1 MYASYSQ
8 KEVGLINDHA
18 LSRTARNSHYLVT
31 RLKRSS
37 TLKGHTGCV
46 NSVSWNESGTQL
58 VSGSDDCHLNF
69 YDSASRTIWH
79 RIHTSHLS
87 NIFSAKFLPWSSDLQ
102 VVSCAGVG
110 TVEHTQL
117 SPDGEYVGHQ
127 FHCHTSLTYQV
138 GTIPASP
145 NEFLTCEEKG
155 YVRMFDLR
163 VKSSCHCH
171 GCMQD
176 VLYDFPSAVTC
187 MAVHPLSS
195 HYVAI
200 AVGDGT
206 LKLLDRR
213 KIGVALTETSPY
225 NMTQD
230 STHYKYRPECIGIEP
245 RKITS
250 VQFNHVGSELL
261 VSYSEDYVYLFNS
274 GLFGTGSTH
283 SSAIPKPVYLSDSYM
298 YSPLVCRKRSHQ
310 AQTKLLSS
318 MPSIE
323 PSGGADL
330 PVVQNSS
337 SNDEPPPVKKFRLRG
352 DWSDTGPNARPDGS
366 PELRESSR
374 PSHSLMSRMSQ
385 MFARWIDISLSPE
398 EGEASE
404 GSENVP
410 RVNTSLTSSNSS
422 NDSSFQL
429 FATDEEEISRT
440 HPAENQESE
449 LNQSSVDHAQH
460 VEEAAIVPT
469 DSSFSD
475 GVKKCNLSPVD
486 RNEVAATSCVSSTCL
501 VEEPETAIPT
511 INIIEGETDSD
522 DEDDAQSQ
530 NWKSQLRAQ
539 EVPESGTVKSGKQ
552 EFTDCLQPFMIYKGH
567 RNSRTM
573 IKQASFW
580 GDNWIMS
587 GSDCGRVFVW
597 DKWSGQIVNMLEADS
612 HVVNCIQPH
621 PHAYLLATSGIDY
634 DVKLWEPTADVP
646 CCLDNKEDVVKRNE
660 TMLREN
666 RNTITVPSM
675 FVFRILS
682 YLNRRRRMHR
692 DLEEEDEDSPND

>member
-1 MYASYSQ
+1 
-8 KEVGLINDHA
+8 
-18 LSRTARNSHYLVT
+18 
-31 RLKRSS
+31 
-37 TLKGHTGCV
+37 
-46 NSVSWNESGTQL
+46 
-58 VSGSDDCHLNF
+58 
-69 YDSASRTIWH
+69 
-79 RIHTSHLS
+79 
-87 NIFSAKFLPWSSDLQ
+87 
-102 VVSCAGVG
+102 
-110 TVEHTQL
+110 
-117 SPDGEYVGHQ
+117 
-127 FHCHTSLTYQV
+127 
-138 GTIPASP
+138 
-145 NEFLTCEEKG
+145 
-155 YVRMFDLR
+155 
-163 VKSSCHCH
+163 
-171 GCMQD
+171 
-176 VLYDFPSAVTC
+176 
-187 MAVHPLSS
+187 MAVHPLSP

-200 AVGDGT
+200 AAGDGT

-230 STHYKYRPECIGIEP
+230 STHYKYRPERIGNEP

-573 IKQASFW
+573 VS
-580 GDNWIMS
+580 
-587 GSDCGRVFVW
+587 
-597 DKWSGQIVNMLEADS
+597 L
-612 HVVNCIQPH
+612 
-621 PHAYLLATSGIDY
+621 
-634 DVKLWEPTADVP
+634 
-646 CCLDNKEDVVKRNE
+646 
-660 TMLREN
+660 
-666 RNTITVPSM
+666 
-675 FVFRILS
+675 
-682 YLNRRRRMHR
+682 
-692 DLEEEDEDSPND
+692 